1 MPPNYYVIGL
11 NSGTSF
17 DGIDVA
23 LVKFKTGSLIPK
35 FIDGILCEYPKVV
48 KDKVGN
54 LIIET
59 CHGMSQRGVSL
70 REISQ
75 LNFLLGE
82 LFADAALQIIKKNK
96 LKSKDILLIA
106 SHGQTVFHHPQI
118 EEIGKYKVRST
129 LQIGESSIIA
139 QKTGITTVSNFRE
152 ADIAAGGQGAPLV
165 PYLDWVIF
173 NKSKN
178 IKAVLN
184 IGGISNVTI
193 VGKNIIPIAFDIGPG
208 NALIDLLAKSYKKD
222 FDQDGKLA
230 LRGNVYFSCVEKALK
245 DPYFNKKPPKSTGKE
260 YFNLAFIKKYFSKI
274 KKKEDK
280 IATITYFTARTIQY
294 SFQKFVFPQYK
305 VDELVISGGGIKNKT
320 LMKYL
325 KKLITVE
332 AYSHMPLLTISNKY
346 GLPSKYKEAILFA
359 LLGYTCHLGKTNNIP
374 SCTGAKK
381 KVILGKITE
390 V

>member
-1 MPPNYYVIGL
+1 MKTTKNYVIGIS
-11 NSGTSF
+11 SGTSF

-23 LVKFKTGSLIPK
+23 LVKFTNKSLTPR
-35 FIDGILCEYPKVV
+35 FVDGIVYEYPKII
-48 KDKVGN
+48 KDRIRK

-59 CHGMSQRGVSL
+59 CHGMSQRSGIHLS
-70 REISQ
+70 ESSQ

-82 LFADAALQIIKKNK
+82 IFGEAVLQIIEKNK
-96 LKSKDILLIA
+96 LKSKNILLIG
-106 SHGQTVFHHPQI
+106 SHGQTIFHHPQI
-118 EEIGKYKVRST
+118 EEFGKYKVRST

-139 QKTGITTVSNFRE
+139 QRTGIKTVSNFRE

-165 PYLDWVIF
+165 PYLDWTVF

-178 IKAVLN
+178 VKAVLN

-193 VGKNIIPIAFDIGPG
+193 VGKNVVPIAFDIGPG
-208 NALIDLLAKSYKKD
+208 NALIDLLAKDYFKKD
-222 FDQDGKLA
+222 FDQGGKLA
-230 LRGNVYFSCVEKALK
+230 LKGSVYFSCVEKALK
-245 DPYFNKKPPKSTGKE
+245 DLYFNKKPPKSTGKE
-260 YFNLAFIKKYFSKI
+260 YFNLSFIKKYSSEI

-280 IATITYFTARTIQY
+280 IATLTYFTARTIQY
-294 SFQKFVFPQYK
+294 SFQKFVFPRYK

-320 LMKYL
+320 LMRTL
-325 KKLITVE
+325 KLLF
-332 AYSHMPLLTISNKY
+332 PNLTISSSDKY
-346 GLPSKYKEAILFA
+346 DLPSKYKEAILFA